1 MVIKKCSPVQA
12 IVDCNS
18 FYCSCERL
26 FQPQL
31 QQAPVVVLSN
41 NDGCIVSRSDEAKQ
55 LGISMA
61 IPYFQAKELFEKYKV
76 HAFSS
81 NYHLYGDLSWRVMET
96 MRQLVPPGCVEVYSV
111 DEAFLN
117 LDHVSSDSLQDYCI
131 SLKKKIETWTGISVS
146 IGVAPNKVLSKV
158 ANRLAKKN
166 KLLTSGVV
174 ILNDTK
180 TIQAALQKTP
190 VEDIWGIGY
199 SYSEKLKT
207 YGICTAYALSI
218 KDLSW
223 GKRFLGGV
231 VGMKLIRELKGMHS
245 HDMQVPRTH
254 KKMIATTRM
263 FGRPVSK
270 WQEIEEALA
279 TYATRTAEKLRRQHS
294 AAYGVS
300 VFLLK
305 KMVAQ
310 GEPSYYHHGRQVSGY
325 VKLDNPS
332 NLTPDIIKAVVALGK
347 SLFEQG
353 EIYKKAGVILSD
365 LVPDN
370 ALQTNLFVAPADQ
383 KRKKLMNMI
392 DNMNAA
398 FRDDI
403 LKFGTSG
410 TQKNWKMRSERR
422 SKRYTTRW
430 DELCLVR

>member
-1 MVIKKCSPVQA
+1 VQA

-18 FYCSCERL
+18 FYCACERL

-31 QQAPVVVLSN
+31 QHAPVVVLSN

-55 LGISMA
+55 LGINMA
-61 IPYFQAKELFEKYKV
+61 IPYFQAKDLIEKNKV

-96 MRQLVPPGCVEVYSV
+96 MRQLAPPGCVEVYSV
-111 DEAFLN
+111 DEAFIN
-117 LDHVSSDSLQDYCI
+117 LDHIPAESLQDYCV

-146 IGVAPNKVLSKV
+146 IGVGPNKVLSKV
-158 ANRLAKKN
+158 ANRLAKKS
-166 KLLTSGVV
+166 KLLTGCIV

-180 TIQAALQKTP
+180 KIQTALQNTP
-190 VEDIWGIGY
+190 IDDVWGIGY

-207 YGICTAYALSI
+207 YGIHNAYALSI

-231 VGMKLIRELKGMHS
+231 PGMKLIRELKGMHS
-245 HDMQVPRTH
+245 HDMQTPRTS

-263 FGRPVSK
+263 FGRTVSE

-305 KMVAQ
+305 KTPPQ
-310 GEPSYYHHGRQVSGY
+310 TDISHYHHGRQVSGY

-332 NLTPDIIKAVVALGK
+332 NLTPDIIKAAVALGK
-347 SLFEQG
+347 SLYEQG
-353 EIYKKAGVILSD
+353 EWYKKAGVILSD
-365 LVPDN
+365 FVPDN
-370 ALQTNLFVAPADQ
+370 ALQTNLFVAPKDQ
-383 KRKKLMNMI
+383 NRKKLMNVI

-403 LKFGTSG
+403 LKFATSG

>member
-1 MVIKKCSPVQA
+1 MQA

-18 FYCSCERL
+18 FYCACERL

-31 QQAPVVVLSN
+31 QHAPVVVLSN

-55 LGISMA
+55 LGINMA
-61 IPYFQAKELFEKYKV
+61 IPYFQAKELIEKNKV

-111 DEAFLN
+111 DEAFIN
-117 LDHVSSDSLQDYCI
+117 LDHIASDELQDYCVL
-131 SLKKKIETWTGISVS
+131 LKKKIETWTGISVS
-146 IGVAPNKVLSKV
+146 IGVGPNKVLSKV
-158 ANRLAKKN
+158 ANRFAKKS
-166 KLLTSGVV
+166 KLLTGCVV

-180 TIQAALQKTP
+180 KIQAALQSTP
-190 VEDIWGIGY
+190 IDDVWGIGY

-207 YGICTAYALSI
+207 YGINTAYALSI

-231 VGMKLIRELKGMHS
+231 PGMKLIRELKGMHS
-245 HDMQVPRTH
+245 HDMQAPRTS

-263 FGRPVSK
+263 FGRTVSE

-305 KMVAQ
+305 KTPPQ
-310 GEPSYYHHGRQVSGY
+310 TDISHYHHGRQVSGY

-332 NLTPDIIKAVVALGK
+332 NLTPDIIKAVVTLGK
-347 SLFEQG
+347 NLFEQG
-353 EIYKKAGVILSD
+353 ELYKKASVILSD
-365 LVPDN
+365 FVPDN
-370 ALQTNLFVAPADQ
+370 ALQTNLFVAPRDQ
-383 KRKKLMNMI
+383 NRKKLMNVI

-403 LKFGTSG
+403 LKFATSG

>member
-1 MVIKKCSPVQA
+1 MQA

-18 FYCSCERL
+18 FYCACERL

-31 QQAPVVVLSN
+31 QHAPVVVLSN

-61 IPYFQAKELFEKYKV
+61 VPYFQAKELIEKNKV

-111 DEAFLN
+111 DEAFVN
-117 LDHVSSDSLQDYCI
+117 LDHVPIDDLQDYCV

-146 IGVAPNKVLSKV
+146 IGVGPNKVLSKV

-166 KLLTSGVV
+166 KLLTGCVV
-174 ILNDTK
+174 ILNDSK
-180 TIQAALQKTP
+180 KIQTALQKTP
-190 VEDIWGIGY
+190 IDDVWGIGY

-207 YGICTAYALSI
+207 YGIHNAYTLSI

-231 VGMKLIRELKGMHS
+231 PGMKLIRELKGMHS
-245 HDMQVPRTH
+245 HDMQAPRTS

-263 FGRPVSK
+263 FGRNVSE

-305 KMVAQ
+305 KTPPQAEVAH
-310 GEPSYYHHGRQVSGY
+310 YHHGRQVSGY

-347 SLFEQG
+347 SLYEQG
-353 EIYKKAGVILSD
+353 ELYKKAGVILSD
-365 LVPDN
+365 FVPDN
-370 ALQTNLFVAPADQ
+370 ALQTNLFVAPKDQ
-383 KRKKLMNMI
+383 NRKKLMNVI

>member
-1 MVIKKCSPVQA
+1 MQA

-31 QQAPVVVLSN
+31 KNAPVVVLSN

-61 IPYFQAKELFEKYKV
+61 VPYFQAKELIEKNKV

-111 DEAFLN
+111 DEAFLD
-117 LDHVSSDSLQDYCI
+117 LDHVPSNQLHHYCTNI
-131 SLKKKIETWTGISVS
+131 KKQIETWTGISVS
-146 IGVAPNKVLSKV
+146 IGVGPNKVLSKV

-166 KLLTSGVV
+166 KLLTGCVV
-174 ILNDTK
+174 ILQDTK

-190 VEDIWGIGY
+190 IEDVWGIGY

-207 YGICTAYALSI
+207 YGIHNAYQLSI

-223 GKRFLGGV
+223 GKRFLGGI
-231 VGMKLIRELKGMHS
+231 VGMRLIRELKGMKSHS
-245 HDMQVPRTH
+245 MQAPRTE

-263 FGRPVSK
+263 FGREVTQ

-279 TYATRTAEKLRRQHS
+279 TYATRASEKLRRQHS
-294 AAYGVS
+294 AAYGVA

-305 KMVAQ
+305 KAPVNLDAT
-310 GEPSYYHHGRQVSGY
+310 YYHRGRQVSGY
-325 VKLDNPS
+325 VKLDNPTH
-332 NLTPDIIKAVVALGK
+332 LTPDIIKAVVALGK
-347 SLFEQG
+347 SLFEEG
-353 EIYKKAGVILSD
+353 DIYKKAGVILSD
-365 LVPDN
+365 FVPDS
-370 ALQTNLFVAPADQ
+370 ALQTNLFVPPADQ
-383 KRKKLMNMI
+383 KRKKLMNVI

-398 FRDDI
+398 YRDDI

-410 TQKNWKMRSERR
+410 THKNWKMRSERR

-430 DELCLVR
+430 DELCGVR

>member
-1 MVIKKCSPVQA
+1 MQA

-18 FYCSCERL
+18 FYCACERL

-31 QQAPVVVLSN
+31 QHAPVVVLSN

-55 LGISMA
+55 LGINMA
-61 IPYFQAKELFEKYKV
+61 IPYFQAKELIEKNKV

-96 MRQLVPPGCVEVYSV
+96 MRQLAPPGSVEVYSV
-111 DEAFLN
+111 DEAFIN
-117 LDHVSSDSLQDYCI
+117 LDHIASDQLQDYCV
-131 SLKKKIETWTGISVS
+131 SLKKKIEKWTGISVS
-146 IGVAPNKVLSKV
+146 IGVGPNKVLSKV
-158 ANRLAKKN
+158 ANRLAKKS
-166 KLLTSGVV
+166 KLLTGCVV

-180 TIQAALQKTP
+180 KIQAALQSTP
-190 VEDIWGIGY
+190 IDDVWGIGY

-207 YGICTAYALSI
+207 YGINTAYALSI

-231 VGMKLIRELKGMHS
+231 PGMKLIRELKGMHS
-245 HDMQVPRTH
+245 HDMQAPRTS

-263 FGRPVSK
+263 FGRTVSE

-305 KMVAQ
+305 KTPPQ
-310 GEPSYYHHGRQVSGY
+310 TDISHYHHGRQVSGY

-332 NLTPDIIKAVVALGK
+332 NLTPDIIKAVVSLGK
-347 SLFEQG
+347 NLFEQG
-353 EIYKKAGVILSD
+353 ELYKKAGVILSD
-365 LVPDN
+365 FVPDN
-370 ALQTNLFVAPADQ
+370 ALQTNLFVAPRDQ
-383 KRKKLMNMI
+383 NRKKLMNVI

-403 LKFGTSG
+403 LKFATSG

>member
-1 MVIKKCSPVQA
+1 VQA

-18 FYCSCERL
+18 FYCACERL

-31 QQAPVVVLSN
+31 QHAPVVVLSN

-55 LGISMA
+55 LGINMA
-61 IPYFQAKELFEKYKV
+61 IPYFQAKELIEKNKV

-96 MRQLVPPGCVEVYSV
+96 MRQLAPPGSVEVYSV
-111 DEAFLN
+111 DEAFIN
-117 LDHVSSDSLQDYCI
+117 LDHIASDQLQDYCI
-131 SLKKKIETWTGISVS
+131 SLKKKIEKWTGISVS
-146 IGVAPNKVLSKV
+146 IGVGPNKVLSKV
-158 ANRLAKKN
+158 ANRLAKKS
-166 KLLTSGVV
+166 KLLTGCVV

-180 TIQAALQKTP
+180 KIQAALQNTP
-190 VEDIWGIGY
+190 IDDVWGIGY

-207 YGICTAYALSI
+207 YGINTAYALSI

-231 VGMKLIRELKGMHS
+231 PGMKLIRELKGMHS
-245 HDMQVPRTH
+245 HDMQAPRTS

-263 FGRPVSK
+263 FGRTVSE

-305 KMVAQ
+305 KTPPQ
-310 GEPSYYHHGRQVSGY
+310 TDISHYHHGRQVSGY

-347 SLFEQG
+347 SLYEQG
-353 EIYKKAGVILSD
+353 ELYKKAGVILSD
-365 LVPDN
+365 FVPDN
-370 ALQTNLFVAPADQ
+370 ALQTNLFVAPRDQ
-383 KRKKLMNMI
+383 NRKKLMNVI

-403 LKFGTSG
+403 LKFATSG

>member
-1 MVIKKCSPVQA
+1 MQA

-18 FYCSCERL
+18 FYCACERL

-31 QQAPVVVLSN
+31 QHAPVVVLSN

-55 LGISMA
+55 LGINMA
-61 IPYFQAKELFEKYKV
+61 IPYFQAKELIEKNKV

-96 MRQLVPPGCVEVYSV
+96 MRQLAPPGCVEVYSV
-111 DEAFLN
+111 DEAFIN
-117 LDHVSSDSLQDYCI
+117 LDHIASDQLQAYCI
-131 SLKKKIETWTGISVS
+131 LLKKKIETWTGISVS
-146 IGVAPNKVLSKV
+146 IGVGPNKVLSKV
-158 ANRLAKKN
+158 ANRLAKKS
-166 KLLTSGVV
+166 KLLTGCVV

-180 TIQAALQKTP
+180 KIQAALQSTP
-190 VEDIWGIGY
+190 IDDVWGIGY

-207 YGICTAYALSI
+207 YGIHTAYALSI

-231 VGMKLIRELKGMHS
+231 PGMKLIRELKGMHS
-245 HDMQVPRTH
+245 HDMQTPRTS

-263 FGRPVSK
+263 FGRTVSE

-305 KMVAQ
+305 KTPPQ
-310 GEPSYYHHGRQVSGY
+310 TDISHYHHGRQVSGY

-347 SLFEQG
+347 SLYEQG
-353 EIYKKAGVILSD
+353 ELYNKAGVILSD
-365 LVPDN
+365 FVPDN
-370 ALQTNLFVAPADQ
+370 ALQTNLFVAPRDQ
-383 KRKKLMNMI
+383 NRKKLMNVI

-403 LKFGTSG
+403 LKFATSG

>member
-1 MVIKKCSPVQA
+1 MQA

-18 FYCSCERL
+18 FYCACERL

-31 QQAPVVVLSN
+31 QHAPVVVLSN

-55 LGISMA
+55 LGINMA
-61 IPYFQAKELFEKYKV
+61 IPYFQAKELIEKNKV

-96 MRQLVPPGCVEVYSV
+96 MRQLAPPGCVEVYSV
-111 DEAFLN
+111 DEAFIN
-117 LDHVSSDSLQDYCI
+117 LDHIASDQLQDYCV

-146 IGVAPNKVLSKV
+146 IGVGPNKVLSKV
-158 ANRLAKKN
+158 ANRLAKKS
-166 KLLTSGVV
+166 KLLTGCVV

-180 TIQAALQKTP
+180 KIQAALQSTP
-190 VEDIWGIGY
+190 IDDVWGIGY

-207 YGICTAYALSI
+207 YGINTAYALSI

-231 VGMKLIRELKGMHS
+231 PGMKLIRELKGMHS
-245 HDMQVPRTH
+245 HDMQAPRTS

-263 FGRPVSK
+263 FGRTVSE

-305 KMVAQ
+305 KTPPQ
-310 GEPSYYHHGRQVSGY
+310 TDISHYHHGRQVSGY

-332 NLTPDIIKAVVALGK
+332 NLTPDIIKAVVTLGK
-347 SLFEQG
+347 SLYEQG
-353 EIYKKAGVILSD
+353 ELYKKAGVILSD
-365 LVPDN
+365 FVPDN
-370 ALQTNLFVAPADQ
+370 ALQTNLFVAPRDQ
-383 KRKKLMNMI
+383 NRKKLMNVI

-403 LKFGTSG
+403 LKFATSG

>member
-1 MVIKKCSPVQA
+1 VQA

-18 FYCSCERL
+18 FYCACERL

-31 QQAPVVVLSN
+31 QHAPVVVLSN

-61 IPYFQAKELFEKYKV
+61 IPYFQARELIEKNKV

-111 DEAFLN
+111 DEAFVN
-117 LDHVSSDSLQDYCI
+117 LDHIASDQLQAYCI

-146 IGVAPNKVLSKV
+146 IGVGPNKVLSKV

-166 KLLTSGVV
+166 KLLTGCVV

-180 TIQAALQKTP
+180 KIQTALQNTP
-190 VEDIWGIGY
+190 IEDLWGIGY

-207 YGICTAYALSI
+207 YGIHNAYTLSI

-223 GKRFLGGV
+223 GKRFLGGIN
-231 VGMKLIRELKGMHS
+231 GIKLIRELKGMRS
-245 HDMQVPRTH
+245 HDMQMPRTT

-263 FGRPVSK
+263 FGRTVSE
-270 WQEIEEALA
+270 WQDIEEALA

-305 KMVAQ
+305 KTLPQ
-310 GEPSYYHHGRQVSGY
+310 SEISHYHHGRQVSGY

-347 SLFEQG
+347 SLYEKG
-353 EIYKKAGVILSD
+353 EWYKKAGVILSD
-365 LVPDN
+365 FVPDN
-370 ALQTNLFVAPADQ
+370 ALQTNLFVAPKDQ
-383 KRKKLMNMI
+383 NRKKLMNVI

-403 LKFGTSG
+403 LKFATSG

>member
-1 MVIKKCSPVQA
+1 MQA

-18 FYCSCERL
+18 FYCACERL

-31 QQAPVVVLSN
+31 QHAPVVVLSN

-55 LGISMA
+55 LGINMA
-61 IPYFQAKELFEKYKV
+61 IPYFQAKELIEKNKV

-96 MRQLVPPGCVEVYSV
+96 MRQLAPPGSVEVYSV
-111 DEAFLN
+111 DEAFIN
-117 LDHVSSDSLQDYCI
+117 LDHIASDQLQDYCV

-146 IGVAPNKVLSKV
+146 IGVGPNKVLSKV
-158 ANRLAKKN
+158 ANRLAKKS
-166 KLLTSGVV
+166 KLLTGCVV

-180 TIQAALQKTP
+180 KIQAALQSTP
-190 VEDIWGIGY
+190 IDDVWGIGY

-207 YGICTAYALSI
+207 YGINTAYALSI

-231 VGMKLIRELKGMHS
+231 PGMKLIRELKGMHS
-245 HDMQVPRTH
+245 HDMQAPRTS

-263 FGRPVSK
+263 FGRTVSE

-305 KMVAQ
+305 KTPPQ
-310 GEPSYYHHGRQVSGY
+310 TDISHYHHGRQVSGY

-332 NLTPDIIKAVVALGK
+332 NLTPDIIKAVVSLGK
-347 SLFEQG
+347 SLYEQG
-353 EIYKKAGVILSD
+353 ELYKKAGVILSD
-365 LVPDN
+365 FVPDN
-370 ALQTNLFVAPADQ
+370 ALQTNLFVAPRDQ
-383 KRKKLMNMI
+383 NRKKLMNVI

-403 LKFGTSG
+403 LKFATSG

>member
-1 MVIKKCSPVQA
+1 MQA

-18 FYCSCERL
+18 FYCACERL

-31 QQAPVVVLSN
+31 QHAPVVVLSN

-55 LGISMA
+55 LGINMA
-61 IPYFQAKELFEKYKV
+61 IPYFQAKELIEKNKV

-96 MRQLVPPGCVEVYSV
+96 MRQLAPPGSVEVYSV
-111 DEAFLN
+111 DEAFIN
-117 LDHVSSDSLQDYCI
+117 LDHIASDKLQDYCVL
-131 SLKKKIETWTGISVS
+131 LKKKIETWTGISVS
-146 IGVAPNKVLSKV
+146 IGVGPNKVLSKV
-158 ANRLAKKN
+158 ANRLAKKS
-166 KLLTSGVV
+166 KLLTGCVV

-180 TIQAALQKTP
+180 KIQAALQSTP
-190 VEDIWGIGY
+190 IDDVWGIGY

-207 YGICTAYALSI
+207 YGINTAYALSI

-231 VGMKLIRELKGMHS
+231 PGMKLIRELKGMHS
-245 HDMQVPRTH
+245 HDMQAPRTS

-263 FGRPVSK
+263 FGRTVSE

-305 KMVAQ
+305 KTPPQ
-310 GEPSYYHHGRQVSGY
+310 TDISHYHHGRQVSGY

-353 EIYKKAGVILSD
+353 ELYKKAGVILSD
-365 LVPDN
+365 FVPDN
-370 ALQTNLFVAPADQ
+370 ALQTNLFVASRDQ
-383 KRKKLMNMI
+383 NRKKLMNVI

-403 LKFGTSG
+403 LKFATSG

>member
-1 MVIKKCSPVQA
+1 MQA

-18 FYCSCERL
+18 FYCACERL

-31 QQAPVVVLSN
+31 QHAPVVVLSN

-55 LGISMA
+55 LGINMA
-61 IPYFQAKELFEKYKV
+61 IPYFQAKDLIEKNKV

-81 NYHLYGDLSWRVMET
+81 NYHLYGDLSWRVMAT
-96 MRQLVPPGCVEVYSV
+96 MRQLAPPGSVEVYSV
-111 DEAFLN
+111 DEAFIN
-117 LDHVSSDSLQDYCI
+117 LDHIASDQLQAYCI
-131 SLKKKIETWTGISVS
+131 LLKKKIETWTGISVS
-146 IGVAPNKVLSKV
+146 IGVGPNKVLSKV
-158 ANRLAKKN
+158 ANRLAKKS
-166 KLLTSGVV
+166 KLLTGCVV

-180 TIQAALQKTP
+180 KIQAALQSTP
-190 VEDIWGIGY
+190 IDDVWGIGY

-207 YGICTAYALSI
+207 YGINTAYALSI

-231 VGMKLIRELKGMHS
+231 PGMKLIRELKGMHS
-245 HDMQVPRTH
+245 HDMQTPRTS

-263 FGRPVSK
+263 FGRTVSE

-305 KMVAQ
+305 KTPPQ
-310 GEPSYYHHGRQVSGY
+310 TDISHYHNGRQVSGY

-353 EIYKKAGVILSD
+353 ELYKKAGVILSD
-365 LVPDN
+365 FVPDN
-370 ALQTNLFVAPADQ
+370 ALQTNLFVAPRDQ
-383 KRKKLMNMI
+383 NRKKLMNVI

-403 LKFGTSG
+403 LKFATSG

>member
-1 MVIKKCSPVQA
+1 MQA

-18 FYCSCERL
+18 FYCACERL

-31 QQAPVVVLSN
+31 QHAPVVVLSN

-55 LGISMA
+55 LGINMA
-61 IPYFQAKELFEKYKV
+61 IPYFQAKELIEKNKV

-96 MRQLVPPGCVEVYSV
+96 MRQLAPPGCVEVYSV
-111 DEAFLN
+111 DEAFIN
-117 LDHVSSDSLQDYCI
+117 LDHIASDQLQDYCV

-146 IGVAPNKVLSKV
+146 IGVGPNKVLSKV
-158 ANRLAKKN
+158 ANRLAKKS
-166 KLLTSGVV
+166 KLLTGCVV

-180 TIQAALQKTP
+180 KIQAALQNTP
-190 VEDIWGIGY
+190 IDDVWGIGY

-207 YGICTAYALSI
+207 YGINTAYALSI

-231 VGMKLIRELKGMHS
+231 PGMKLIRELKGMHS
-245 HDMQVPRTH
+245 HDMQAPRTS

-263 FGRPVSK
+263 FGRTVSE

-305 KMVAQ
+305 KTLPQ
-310 GEPSYYHHGRQVSGY
+310 TDISHYHHGRQVSGY

-347 SLFEQG
+347 SLYEQG
-353 EIYKKAGVILSD
+353 ELYKKAGVILSD
-365 LVPDN
+365 FVPDN
-370 ALQTNLFVAPADQ
+370 ALQTNLFVAPKDQ
-383 KRKKLMNMI
+383 NRKKLMNVI

-403 LKFGTSG
+403 LKFATSG

>member
-1 MVIKKCSPVQA
+1 MQA

-18 FYCSCERL
+18 FYCACERL

-31 QQAPVVVLSN
+31 QHAPVVVLSN

-55 LGISMA
+55 LGINMA
-61 IPYFQAKELFEKYKV
+61 IPYFQAKELIEKNKV

-96 MRQLVPPGCVEVYSV
+96 MRQLAPPGCVEVYSV
-111 DEAFLN
+111 DEAFIN
-117 LDHVSSDSLQDYCI
+117 LDHIASDQLQDYCV

-146 IGVAPNKVLSKV
+146 IGVGPNKVLSKV
-158 ANRLAKKN
+158 ANRLAKKS
-166 KLLTSGVV
+166 KLLTGCVV

-180 TIQAALQKTP
+180 KIQAALQSTP
-190 VEDIWGIGY
+190 IDDVWGIGY

-207 YGICTAYALSI
+207 YGINTAYALSI

-231 VGMKLIRELKGMHS
+231 PGMKLIRELKGMHS
-245 HDMQVPRTH
+245 HDMQAPRTS

-263 FGRPVSK
+263 FGRTVSE

-279 TYATRTAEKLRRQHS
+279 TYATRTAEKLRRQHC

-305 KMVAQ
+305 KAPPQ
-310 GEPSYYHHGRQVSGY
+310 TDISHYHHGRQVSGY

-353 EIYKKAGVILSD
+353 ELYKKAGVILSD
-365 LVPDN
+365 FVPDN
-370 ALQTNLFVAPADQ
+370 ALQTNLFVAPKDQ
-383 KRKKLMNMI
+383 NRKKLMNVI

-403 LKFGTSG
+403 LKFATSG

>member
-1 MVIKKCSPVQA
+1 MQA

-18 FYCSCERL
+18 FYCACERL

-31 QQAPVVVLSN
+31 QHAPVVVLSN

-55 LGISMA
+55 LGINMA
-61 IPYFQAKELFEKYKV
+61 IPYFQAKELIEKNKV

-111 DEAFLN
+111 DEAFIN
-117 LDHVSSDSLQDYCI
+117 LEHIASDQLQDYCI
-131 SLKKKIETWTGISVS
+131 SLKKKIEKWTGISVS
-146 IGVAPNKVLSKV
+146 IGVGPNKVLSKV
-158 ANRLAKKN
+158 ANRLAKKS
-166 KLLTSGVV
+166 KLLTGCVV

-180 TIQAALQKTP
+180 KIQAALQSTP
-190 VEDIWGIGY
+190 IDDVWGIGY

-207 YGICTAYALSI
+207 YGIHTAYALSI

-231 VGMKLIRELKGMHS
+231 PGMKLIRELKGMHS
-245 HDMQVPRTH
+245 HEMQAPRTS

-263 FGRPVSK
+263 FGRTVSE

-305 KMVAQ
+305 KTPPQ
-310 GEPSYYHHGRQVSGY
+310 TDISHYHHGRQVSGY

-347 SLFEQG
+347 SLYEQG
-353 EIYKKAGVILSD
+353 ELYKKAGVILSD
-365 LVPDN
+365 FVPDN
-370 ALQTNLFVAPADQ
+370 ALQTNLFVAPRDQ
-383 KRKKLMNMI
+383 NRKKLMNVI

-403 LKFGTSG
+403 LKFATSG

>member
-1 MVIKKCSPVQA
+1 MQA

-18 FYCSCERL
+18 FYCACERL

-31 QQAPVVVLSN
+31 QHAPVVVLSN

-55 LGISMA
+55 LGINMA
-61 IPYFQAKELFEKYKV
+61 IPYFQAKELIEKNKV

-111 DEAFLN
+111 DEAFIN
-117 LDHVSSDSLQDYCI
+117 LDHIASDQLQDYCV
-131 SLKKKIETWTGISVS
+131 SLKKKIEKWTGISVS
-146 IGVAPNKVLSKV
+146 IGVGPNKVLSKV
-158 ANRLAKKN
+158 ANRLAKKS
-166 KLLTSGVV
+166 KLLTGCVV
-174 ILNDTK
+174 ILNDK
-180 TIQAALQKTP
+180 KKIQAALQNTP
-190 VEDIWGIGY
+190 IDDVWGIGY

-207 YGICTAYALSI
+207 YGINTAYALSI

-231 VGMKLIRELKGMHS
+231 PGMKLIRELKGMHS
-245 HDMQVPRTH
+245 HDMQAPRTS

-263 FGRPVSK
+263 FGRTVSE

-305 KMVAQ
+305 KTPPQ
-310 GEPSYYHHGRQVSGY
+310 TDISHYHHGRQVSGY

-353 EIYKKAGVILSD
+353 ELYKKAGVILSD
-365 LVPDN
+365 FVPDN
-370 ALQTNLFVAPADQ
+370 ALQTNLFVASRDQ
-383 KRKKLMNMI
+383 NRKKLMNVI

-403 LKFGTSG
+403 LKFATSG

>member
-1 MVIKKCSPVQA
+1 MQA

-18 FYCSCERL
+18 FYCACERL

-31 QQAPVVVLSN
+31 QHAPVVVLSN

-55 LGISMA
+55 LGINMA
-61 IPYFQAKELFEKYKV
+61 IPYFQAKELIEKNKV

-111 DEAFLN
+111 DEAFIN
-117 LDHVSSDSLQDYCI
+117 LDHIASDELQDYCVL
-131 SLKKKIETWTGISVS
+131 LKKKIETWTGISVS
-146 IGVAPNKVLSKV
+146 IGVGPNKVLSKV
-158 ANRLAKKN
+158 ANRLAKKS
-166 KLLTSGVV
+166 KLLTGCVV

-180 TIQAALQKTP
+180 KIQAALQSTP
-190 VEDIWGIGY
+190 IDDVWGIGY

-207 YGICTAYALSI
+207 YGINTAYALSI

-231 VGMKLIRELKGMHS
+231 PGMKLIRELKGMHS
-245 HDMQVPRTH
+245 HDMQAPRTS

-263 FGRPVSK
+263 FGRTVSE

-305 KMVAQ
+305 KTPPQ
-310 GEPSYYHHGRQVSGY
+310 TDISHYHHGRQVSGY

-347 SLFEQG
+347 SLYEQG
-353 EIYKKAGVILSD
+353 ELYKKAGVILSD
-365 LVPDN
+365 FVPDN
-370 ALQTNLFVAPADQ
+370 ALQTNLFVAPRDQ
-383 KRKKLMNMI
+383 NRKKLMNVI

-403 LKFGTSG
+403 LKFATSG

>member
-1 MVIKKCSPVQA
+1 MQA

-18 FYCSCERL
+18 FYCACERL

-31 QQAPVVVLSN
+31 QHAPVVVLSN

-55 LGISMA
+55 LGINMA
-61 IPYFQAKELFEKYKV
+61 IPYFQAKELIEKNKV

-111 DEAFLN
+111 DEAFIN
-117 LDHVSSDSLQDYCI
+117 LEHIASDQLQDYCI
-131 SLKKKIETWTGISVS
+131 SLKKKIEKWTGISVS
-146 IGVAPNKVLSKV
+146 IGVGPNKVLSKV
-158 ANRLAKKN
+158 ANRLAKKS
-166 KLLTSGVV
+166 KLLTGCVV

-180 TIQAALQKTP
+180 KIQAALQSTP
-190 VEDIWGIGY
+190 IDDVWGIGY

-207 YGICTAYALSI
+207 YGINTAYALSI

-231 VGMKLIRELKGMHS
+231 PGMKLIRELKGMHS
-245 HDMQVPRTH
+245 HDMQAPRTS

-263 FGRPVSK
+263 FGRTVSE

-305 KMVAQ
+305 KTPPQ
-310 GEPSYYHHGRQVSGY
+310 TDISRYHHGRQVSGY

-347 SLFEQG
+347 SLYEQG
-353 EIYKKAGVILSD
+353 ELYKKAGVILSD
-365 LVPDN
+365 FVPDN
-370 ALQTNLFVAPADQ
+370 ALQTNLFVAPRDQ
-383 KRKKLMNMI
+383 NRKKLMNVI

-403 LKFGTSG
+403 LKFATSG

>member
-1 MVIKKCSPVQA
+1 MQA

-18 FYCSCERL
+18 FYCACERL

-31 QQAPVVVLSN
+31 QHAPVVVLSN

-55 LGISMA
+55 LGINMA
-61 IPYFQAKELFEKYKV
+61 IPYFQAKELIEKNKV

-96 MRQLVPPGCVEVYSV
+96 MRQLAPPGCVEVYSV
-111 DEAFLN
+111 DEAFIN
-117 LDHVSSDSLQDYCI
+117 LDHIASDQLQAYCV

-146 IGVAPNKVLSKV
+146 IGVGPNKVLSKV
-158 ANRLAKKN
+158 ANRLAKKS
-166 KLLTSGVV
+166 KLLTGCVV

-180 TIQAALQKTP
+180 KIQAALQSTP
-190 VEDIWGIGY
+190 IDDVWGIGY

-207 YGICTAYALSI
+207 YGINTAYALSI

-231 VGMKLIRELKGMHS
+231 PGMKLIRELKGMHS
-245 HDMQVPRTH
+245 HDMQAPRTS

-263 FGRPVSK
+263 FGRTVSE

-305 KMVAQ
+305 KTPPQ
-310 GEPSYYHHGRQVSGY
+310 TDISHYHHGRQVSGY

-332 NLTPDIIKAVVALGK
+332 NLTPDIIKAVVTLGK
-347 SLFEQG
+347 SLYEQG
-353 EIYKKAGVILSD
+353 ELYKKAGVILSD
-365 LVPDN
+365 FVPDN
-370 ALQTNLFVAPADQ
+370 ALQTNLFVAPRDQ
-383 KRKKLMNMI
+383 NRKKLMNVI

-403 LKFGTSG
+403 LKFATSG

>member
-1 MVIKKCSPVQA
+1 MQA

-18 FYCSCERL
+18 FYCACERL

-31 QQAPVVVLSN
+31 QHAPVVVLSN

-55 LGISMA
+55 LGINMA
-61 IPYFQAKELFEKYKV
+61 IPYFQAKELIEKNKV

-111 DEAFLN
+111 DEAFIN
-117 LDHVSSDSLQDYCI
+117 LEHIASDQLQDYCI
-131 SLKKKIETWTGISVS
+131 SLKKKIEKWTGISVS
-146 IGVAPNKVLSKV
+146 IGVGPNKVLSKV
-158 ANRLAKKN
+158 ANRLAKKS
-166 KLLTSGVV
+166 KLLTGCVV

-180 TIQAALQKTP
+180 KIQAALQSTP
-190 VEDIWGIGY
+190 IDDVWGIGY

-207 YGICTAYALSI
+207 YGINTAYALSI

-231 VGMKLIRELKGMHS
+231 PGMKLIRELKGMHS
-245 HDMQVPRTH
+245 HEMQAPRTS

-263 FGRPVSK
+263 FGRTVSE

-305 KMVAQ
+305 KTPPQ
-310 GEPSYYHHGRQVSGY
+310 TDISHYHHGRQVSGY

-347 SLFEQG
+347 SLYEQG
-353 EIYKKAGVILSD
+353 ELYKKAGVILSD
-365 LVPDN
+365 FVPDN
-370 ALQTNLFVAPADQ
+370 ALQTNLFVAPKDQ
-383 KRKKLMNMI
+383 NRKKLMNVI

-403 LKFGTSG
+403 LKFATSG

-430 DELCLVR
+430 DEICLVR

>member
-1 MVIKKCSPVQA
+1 MQA

-18 FYCSCERL
+18 FYCACERL

-31 QQAPVVVLSN
+31 QHAPVVVLSN

-55 LGISMA
+55 LGINMA
-61 IPYFQAKELFEKYKV
+61 IPYFQAKDLIEKNKV

-96 MRQLVPPGCVEVYSV
+96 MRQLAPPGCVEVYSV
-111 DEAFLN
+111 DEAFIN
-117 LDHVSSDSLQDYCI
+117 LDHIPSDSLQAYCV

-146 IGVAPNKVLSKV
+146 IGVGPNKVLSKV
-158 ANRLAKKN
+158 ANRLAKKS
-166 KLLTSGVV
+166 KLLTGCVV

-180 TIQAALQKTP
+180 KIQAALQNTP
-190 VEDIWGIGY
+190 IDDVWGIGY

-207 YGICTAYALSI
+207 YGIHTAYALSI

-231 VGMKLIRELKGMHS
+231 PGMKLIRELKGMHS
-245 HDMQVPRTH
+245 HDMQTPRTS

-263 FGRPVSK
+263 FGRTVSE

-305 KMVAQ
+305 KTPPQ
-310 GEPSYYHHGRQVSGY
+310 TDISHYHHGRQVSGY

-353 EIYKKAGVILSD
+353 ELYKKAGVILSD
-365 LVPDN
+365 FVPDN
-370 ALQTNLFVAPADQ
+370 ALQTNLFVAPKDQ
-383 KRKKLMNMI
+383 NRKKLMNVI

-403 LKFGTSG
+403 LKFATSG

>member
-1 MVIKKCSPVQA
+1 MQA

-18 FYCSCERL
+18 FYCACERL

-31 QQAPVVVLSN
+31 QHAPVVVLSN

-55 LGISMA
+55 LGINMA
-61 IPYFQAKELFEKYKV
+61 IPYFQAKELIEKNKV

-111 DEAFLN
+111 DEAFIN
-117 LDHVSSDSLQDYCI
+117 LDHIASDQLQDYCV
-131 SLKKKIETWTGISVS
+131 SLKKKIEKWTGISVS
-146 IGVAPNKVLSKV
+146 IGVGPNKVLSKV
-158 ANRLAKKN
+158 ANRLAKKS
-166 KLLTSGVV
+166 KLLTGCVV

-180 TIQAALQKTP
+180 KIQAALQNTP
-190 VEDIWGIGY
+190 IDDVWGIGY

-207 YGICTAYALSI
+207 YGINTAYALSI

-231 VGMKLIRELKGMHS
+231 PGMKLIRELKGMHS
-245 HDMQVPRTH
+245 HDMQAPRTS

-263 FGRPVSK
+263 FGRTVSE

-305 KMVAQ
+305 KTPPQ
-310 GEPSYYHHGRQVSGY
+310 TDISHYHHGRQVSGY

-353 EIYKKAGVILSD
+353 ELYKKAGVILSD
-365 LVPDN
+365 FVPDN
-370 ALQTNLFVAPADQ
+370 ALQTNLFVAPREQ
-383 KRKKLMNMI
+383 NRKKLMNVI

-403 LKFGTSG
+403 LKFATSG

>member
-1 MVIKKCSPVQA
+1 VQA

-18 FYCSCERL
+18 FYCACERL

-31 QQAPVVVLSN
+31 QHAPVVVLSN

-55 LGISMA
+55 LGINMA
-61 IPYFQAKELFEKYKV
+61 IPYFQAKELIEKNKV

-96 MRQLVPPGCVEVYSV
+96 MRQLAPPGCVEVYSV
-111 DEAFLN
+111 DEAFIN
-117 LDHVSSDSLQDYCI
+117 LDHVASDQLQAYCV

-146 IGVAPNKVLSKV
+146 IGVGPNKVLSKV
-158 ANRLAKKN
+158 ANRLAKKS
-166 KLLTSGVV
+166 KLLTGCVV

-180 TIQAALQKTP
+180 KIQAALQSTP
-190 VEDIWGIGY
+190 IDDVWGIGY

-207 YGICTAYALSI
+207 YGINTAYALSI

-231 VGMKLIRELKGMHS
+231 PGMKLIRELKGMHS
-245 HDMQVPRTH
+245 HDMQTPRTS

-263 FGRPVSK
+263 FGRTVSE

-305 KMVAQ
+305 KTPPQ
-310 GEPSYYHHGRQVSGY
+310 TDISHYHHGRQVSGY

-332 NLTPDIIKAVVALGK
+332 NLTPDIIKAAVALGK

-353 EIYKKAGVILSD
+353 ELYKKAGVILSD
-365 LVPDN
+365 FVPDN
-370 ALQTNLFVAPADQ
+370 ALQTNLFVAPKDQ
-383 KRKKLMNMI
+383 NRKKLMNVI

-403 LKFGTSG
+403 LKFATSG

>member
-1 MVIKKCSPVQA
+1 MQA

-18 FYCSCERL
+18 FYCACERL

-31 QQAPVVVLSN
+31 QHAPVVVLSN

-55 LGISMA
+55 LGINMA
-61 IPYFQAKELFEKYKV
+61 IPYFQAKEFIEKNKV

-96 MRQLVPPGCVEVYSV
+96 MRQLAPPGSVEVYSV
-111 DEAFLN
+111 DEAFIN
-117 LDHVSSDSLQDYCI
+117 LDHIASDQLQDYCV

-146 IGVAPNKVLSKV
+146 IGVGPNKVLSKV
-158 ANRLAKKN
+158 ANRLAKKS
-166 KLLTSGVV
+166 KLLTGCVV

-180 TIQAALQKTP
+180 KIQAALQSTP
-190 VEDIWGIGY
+190 IDDVWGIGY

-207 YGICTAYALSI
+207 YGINTAYALSI

-231 VGMKLIRELKGMHS
+231 PGMKLIRELKGMHS
-245 HDMQVPRTH
+245 HDMQAPRTS

-263 FGRPVSK
+263 FGRTVSE

-305 KMVAQ
+305 KTPPQ
-310 GEPSYYHHGRQVSGY
+310 TDISHYHHGRQVSGY

-332 NLTPDIIKAVVALGK
+332 NLTPDIIKAVVTLGK
-347 SLFEQG
+347 SLYEQG
-353 EIYKKAGVILSD
+353 ELYKKAGVILSD
-365 LVPDN
+365 FVPDN
-370 ALQTNLFVAPADQ
+370 ALQTNLFVAPRDQ
-383 KRKKLMNMI
+383 NRKKLMNVI

-403 LKFGTSG
+403 LKFATSG

>member
-1 MVIKKCSPVQA
+1 MQA

-18 FYCSCERL
+18 FYCACERL

-31 QQAPVVVLSN
+31 QHAPVVVLSN

-55 LGISMA
+55 LGINMA
-61 IPYFQAKELFEKYKV
+61 IPYFQAKELIEKNKV

-111 DEAFLN
+111 DEAFIN
-117 LDHVSSDSLQDYCI
+117 LEHIASDQLQDYCI
-131 SLKKKIETWTGISVS
+131 SLKKKIEKWTGISVS
-146 IGVAPNKVLSKV
+146 IGVGPNKVLSKV
-158 ANRLAKKN
+158 ANRLAKKS
-166 KLLTSGVV
+166 KLLTGCVV

-180 TIQAALQKTP
+180 KIQAALQSTP
-190 VEDIWGIGY
+190 IDDVWGIGY

-207 YGICTAYALSI
+207 YGINTAYALSI

-231 VGMKLIRELKGMHS
+231 PGMKLIRELKGMHS
-245 HDMQVPRTH
+245 HEMQAPRTS

-263 FGRPVSK
+263 FGRTVSE

-305 KMVAQ
+305 KTPPQ
-310 GEPSYYHHGRQVSGY
+310 TDISHYHHGRQVSGY

-347 SLFEQG
+347 SLYEQG
-353 EIYKKAGVILSD
+353 ELYKKAGVILSD
-365 LVPDN
+365 FVPDN
-370 ALQTNLFVAPADQ
+370 ALQTNLFVAPKDQ
-383 KRKKLMNMI
+383 NRKKLMNVI

-403 LKFGTSG
+403 LKFATSG

>member
-1 MVIKKCSPVQA
+1 VQA

-18 FYCSCERL
+18 FYCACERL

-31 QQAPVVVLSN
+31 QHAPVVVLSN

-55 LGISMA
+55 LGINMA
-61 IPYFQAKELFEKYKV
+61 IPYFQAKELIEKNKV

-111 DEAFLN
+111 DEAFIN
-117 LDHVSSDSLQDYCI
+117 LDHIASDQLQDYCV
-131 SLKKKIETWTGISVS
+131 SLKKKIEKWTGISVS
-146 IGVAPNKVLSKV
+146 IGVGPNKVLSKV
-158 ANRLAKKN
+158 ANRLAKKS
-166 KLLTSGVV
+166 KLLTGCVV

-180 TIQAALQKTP
+180 KIQAALQNTP
-190 VEDIWGIGY
+190 IDDVWGIGY

-207 YGICTAYALSI
+207 YGINTAYALSI

-231 VGMKLIRELKGMHS
+231 PGMKLIRELKGMHS
-245 HDMQVPRTH
+245 HDMQAPRTS

-263 FGRPVSK
+263 FGRTVSE

-305 KMVAQ
+305 KTPPQ
-310 GEPSYYHHGRQVSGY
+310 TDISHYHHGRQVSGY

-353 EIYKKAGVILSD
+353 ELYKKAGVILSD
-365 LVPDN
+365 FVPDN
-370 ALQTNLFVAPADQ
+370 ALQTNLFVAPREQ
-383 KRKKLMNMI
+383 NRKKLMNVI

-403 LKFGTSG
+403 LKFATSG

>member
-1 MVIKKCSPVQA
+1 MQA

-18 FYCSCERL
+18 FYCACERL

-31 QQAPVVVLSN
+31 QHAPVVVLSN

-55 LGISMA
+55 LGINMA
-61 IPYFQAKELFEKYKV
+61 IPYFQAKELIEKNKV

-96 MRQLVPPGCVEVYSV
+96 MRQLAPPGSVEVYSV
-111 DEAFLN
+111 DEAFIN
-117 LDHVSSDSLQDYCI
+117 LDHIASDQLQAYCI
-131 SLKKKIETWTGISVS
+131 LLKKKIETWTGISVS
-146 IGVAPNKVLSKV
+146 IGVGPNKVLSKV
-158 ANRLAKKN
+158 ANRLAKRS
-166 KLLTSGVV
+166 KLLTGCVV

-180 TIQAALQKTP
+180 KIQAALQSTP
-190 VEDIWGIGY
+190 IDDVWGIGY

-207 YGICTAYALSI
+207 YGIHTAYALSI

-231 VGMKLIRELKGMHS
+231 PGMKLIRELKGMHS
-245 HDMQVPRTH
+245 HDMQTPRTS

-263 FGRPVSK
+263 FGRTVSE

-305 KMVAQ
+305 KTPPQ
-310 GEPSYYHHGRQVSGY
+310 TDISHYHHGRQVSGY

-353 EIYKKAGVILSD
+353 ELYKKAGVILSD
-365 LVPDN
+365 FVPDN
-370 ALQTNLFVAPADQ
+370 ALQTNLFVAPKDQ
-383 KRKKLMNMI
+383 NRKKLMNVI

-403 LKFGTSG
+403 LKFATSG

>member
-1 MVIKKCSPVQA
+1 LI
-12 IVDCNS
+12 
-18 FYCSCERL
+18 
-26 FQPQL
+26 
-31 QQAPVVVLSN
+31 
-41 NDGCIVSRSDEAKQ
+41 
-55 LGISMA
+55 
-61 IPYFQAKELFEKYKV
+61 EKNKV

-96 MRQLVPPGCVEVYSV
+96 MRQLAPPGCVEVYSV
-111 DEAFLN
+111 DEAFIN
-117 LDHVSSDSLQDYCI
+117 LDHIASDQLQAYCI
-131 SLKKKIETWTGISVS
+131 LLKKKIETWTGISVS
-146 IGVAPNKVLSKV
+146 IGVGPNKVLSKV
-158 ANRLAKKN
+158 ANRLAKKS
-166 KLLTSGVV
+166 KLLTGCVV

-180 TIQAALQKTP
+180 KIQAALQSTP
-190 VEDIWGIGY
+190 IDDVWGIGY

-207 YGICTAYALSI
+207 YGIHTAYALSI

-231 VGMKLIRELKGMHS
+231 PGMKLIRELKGMHS
-245 HDMQVPRTH
+245 HDMQTPRTS

-263 FGRPVSK
+263 FGRTVSE

-305 KMVAQ
+305 KTPPQ
-310 GEPSYYHHGRQVSGY
+310 TDISHYHHGRQVSGY

-347 SLFEQG
+347 SLYEQG
-353 EIYKKAGVILSD
+353 ELYKKAGVILSD
-365 LVPDN
+365 FVPDN
-370 ALQTNLFVAPADQ
+370 ALQTNLFVAPRDQ
-383 KRKKLMNMI
+383 NRKKLMNVI

-403 LKFGTSG
+403 LKFATSG

>member
-1 MVIKKCSPVQA
+1 MQA

-18 FYCSCERL
+18 FYCACERL

-31 QQAPVVVLSN
+31 QHAPVVVLSN

-55 LGISMA
+55 LGINMA
-61 IPYFQAKELFEKYKV
+61 IPYFQAKELIEKNKV

-96 MRQLVPPGCVEVYSV
+96 MRQIVPPGCVEVYSV
-111 DEAFLN
+111 DEAFIN
-117 LDHVSSDSLQDYCI
+117 LDHIASDQLQDYCV
-131 SLKKKIETWTGISVS
+131 SLKKKIEKWTGISVS
-146 IGVAPNKVLSKV
+146 IGVGPNKVLSKV
-158 ANRLAKKN
+158 ANRLAKKS
-166 KLLTSGVV
+166 KLLTGCVV
-174 ILNDTK
+174 ILNDK
-180 TIQAALQKTP
+180 KKIQAALQNTP
-190 VEDIWGIGY
+190 IDDVWGIGY

-207 YGICTAYALSI
+207 YGINTAYALSI

-231 VGMKLIRELKGMHS
+231 PGMKLIRELKGMHS
-245 HDMQVPRTH
+245 HDMQAPRTS

-263 FGRPVSK
+263 FGRTVSE

-305 KMVAQ
+305 KTPPQ
-310 GEPSYYHHGRQVSGY
+310 TDISHYHHGRQVSGY

-353 EIYKKAGVILSD
+353 ELYKKAGVILSD
-365 LVPDN
+365 FVPDN
-370 ALQTNLFVAPADQ
+370 ALQTNLFVASRDQ
-383 KRKKLMNMI
+383 NRKKLMNVI

-403 LKFGTSG
+403 LKFATSG

>member
-1 MVIKKCSPVQA
+1 MQA

-18 FYCSCERL
+18 FYCACERL

-31 QQAPVVVLSN
+31 QHAPVVVLSN

-55 LGISMA
+55 LGINMA
-61 IPYFQAKELFEKYKV
+61 IPYFQAKDLIEKNKV

-96 MRQLVPPGCVEVYSV
+96 MRQLAPPGCVEVYSV
-111 DEAFLN
+111 DEAFIN
-117 LDHVSSDSLQDYCI
+117 LDHIPAESLQDYCV

-146 IGVAPNKVLSKV
+146 IGVGPNKVLSKV
-158 ANRLAKKN
+158 ANRLAKKS
-166 KLLTSGVV
+166 KLLTGCIV

-180 TIQAALQKTP
+180 KIQTALQNTP
-190 VEDIWGIGY
+190 IDDVWGIGY

-207 YGICTAYALSI
+207 YGINTAYALSI

-231 VGMKLIRELKGMHS
+231 PGMKLIRELKGMHS
-245 HDMQVPRTH
+245 HDMQTPRTS

-263 FGRPVSK
+263 FGRTVSE

-305 KMVAQ
+305 KTPPQ
-310 GEPSYYHHGRQVSGY
+310 TDISHYHHGRQVSGY

-332 NLTPDIIKAVVALGK
+332 NLTPDIIKAAVALGK
-347 SLFEQG
+347 SLYEQG
-353 EIYKKAGVILSD
+353 EWYKKAGVILSD
-365 LVPDN
+365 FVPDN
-370 ALQTNLFVAPADQ
+370 ALQTNLFVAPKDQ
-383 KRKKLMNMI
+383 NRKKLMNVI

-403 LKFGTSG
+403 LKFATSG